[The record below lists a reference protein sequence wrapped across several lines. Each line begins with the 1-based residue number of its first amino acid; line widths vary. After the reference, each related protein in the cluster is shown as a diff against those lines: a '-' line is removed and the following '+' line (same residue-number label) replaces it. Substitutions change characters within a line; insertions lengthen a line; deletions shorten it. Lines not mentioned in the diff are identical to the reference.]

1 MVVQRLGMF
10 KGCNQK
16 TCQDSR
22 GDQAGDQRRG
32 ESAEQV
38 RFISQRLSDNK
49 GTNQGNHNGFQ
60 CEDDLDCS
68 DVGGESVGGGSGFRI
83 VVLVV
88 VHIDCFCGG
97 LSSWLIIGIIA
108 ASAV

>member
-1 MVVQRLGMF
+1 ML
-10 KGCNQK
+10 KGCNQQ

-32 ESAEQV
+32 ESTEQV
-38 RFISQRLSDNK
+38 RFVSQRLSDNK

-60 CEDDLDCS
+60 CEDDLDYS
-68 DVGGESVGGGSGFRI
+68 DVGVESVSGGGFRF

-88 VHIDCFCGG
+88 VHID
-97 LSSWLIIGIIA
+97 LSLGVFLLVVIGIIPV
-108 ASAV
+108 SAV